1 VRPPPIRY
9 PLFWIIGIVLLSAAA
24 WAGRDL
30 LATTR
35 AAVNA
40 RWTRVV
46 EGPPVP
52 SSTTPKLIQGVV
64 TRKALLL
71 REGIEA
77 TDRPE
82 GKPVETIRR
91 RMFVDVYDVW
101 PLKGTPEFLRIGNRR
116 PFGWVKAQEALAWDT
131 RLVLRFA
138 DSAQEI
144 SKEPGSQSAETIA
157 IGSEPVPVMDWVDH
171 SIRIALWR
179 PDQPWEG
186 VERKG
191 WIDAARVRPDSW
203 CVLLS
208 REEVLALI
216 GGLTN
221 ELNDSQRID
230 LRYRA
235 ILGGLGDART
245 LGVQDCETVRQ
256 WLPVAVRDAHAE
268 GTRDSLERLARINE
282 NWKGDAS
289 WSGRSFQA
297 VPVDALP

>member
-1 VRPPPIRY
+1 V
-9 PLFWIIGIVLLSAAA
+9 
-24 WAGRDL
+24 
-30 LATTR
+30 
-35 AAVNA
+35 
-40 RWTRVV
+40 
-46 EGPPVP
+46 
-52 SSTTPKLIQGVV
+52 IQGVI
-64 TRKALLL
+64 TREALLL

-101 PLKGTPEFLRIGNRR
+101 PLKGEPEFLRIGNRR
-116 PFGWVKAQEALAWDT
+116 PFGWVKSQEALAWDS

-138 DSAQEI
+138 ESAQEI
-144 SKEPGSQSAETIA
+144 SNEPGTQAVETAA
-157 IGSEPVPVMDWVDH
+157 IGPVPLPVIDWEDE

-186 VERKG
+186 IERKG
-191 WIDAARVRPDSW
+191 WIDATRVRPESW

-216 GGLTN
+216 GGLTD
-221 ELNDSQRID
+221 ELNHSQRID

-235 ILGGLGDART
+235 ILGRLGGAGT

-256 WLPVAVRDAHAE
+256 WLPVAVRDVHAE
-268 GTRDSLERLARINE
+268 RTRDALELLARINE
-282 NWKGDAS
+282 NWKGEAS